1 MKYKI
6 IYSQAACTSCY
17 RCALACSNAYE
28 KGFQP
33 SLARI
38 RVSARARVFS
48 AAFTDDCN
56 HCGLCAD
63 ACLYDALSK
72 TPLREAIQ

>member
-17 RCALACSNAYE
+17 RCALTCSNAYE

-33 SLARI
+33 SRARI
-38 RVSARARVFS
+38 RVSARHRVFS
-48 AAFTDDCN
+48 VTFTDNCN
-56 HCGLCAD
+56 QCGLCAD
-63 ACLYDALSK
+63 ACLFGALSK
-72 TPLREAIQ
+72 IPISEADK

>member
-6 IYSQAACTSCY
+6 IYSQAACTSCH
-17 RCALACSNAYE
+17 RCALACSNAYQ

-33 SLARI
+33 SLACI
-38 RVSARARVFS
+38 RLSARAPIFS
-48 AAFTDDCN
+48 AAFTDLCN

-63 ACLYDALSK
+63 ACLFGALSK
-72 TPLREAIQ
+72 VPLQEENK